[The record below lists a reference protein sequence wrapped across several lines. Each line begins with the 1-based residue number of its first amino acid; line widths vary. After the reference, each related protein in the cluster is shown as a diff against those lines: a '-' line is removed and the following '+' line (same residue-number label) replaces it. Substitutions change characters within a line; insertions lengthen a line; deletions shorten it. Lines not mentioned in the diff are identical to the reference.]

1 MKRLALLLP
10 LLALAAAPARAED
23 PATNAA
29 ADSLIRE
36 IALRESSK
44 NVKLHEHILDCF
56 KAGTNALAKGF
67 DGIALAKFEEME
79 RVASLVNGLPA
90 VENLADIREQAR
102 KLAKEI
108 RQTADPR
115 HRLSGTVSKIVP
127 NASNDDFAAS
137 SATVSDW
144 TLTVL
149 NGNTGEPPSLRLVRG
164 GEPVDWRPPERLAAW
179 VAGTHGKFVVSPFR
193 GILGFDGF
201 RVDALS
207 GTTGS
212 RLTCYLA
219 VIGDDLVPVADSF
232 GDPGDEDHAVDLD
245 GDGLDE
251 LVCDVTWE
259 MGGHPRVH
267 VFRRMD
273 DVSMLCDDPT
283 PLLPEPASSLAWA
296 GHLRERYDPKTKTI
310 RIRYLPERRVQESH
324 GSIGEEMYEEVA
336 CPILLERLSW
346 HPATN
351 APATHAES
359 GEGAKDPA
367 P

>member
-10 LLALAAAPARAED
+10 LLALAAGCA
-23 PATNAA
+23 
-29 ADSLIRE
+29 
-36 IALRESSK
+36 
-44 NVKLHEHILDCF
+44 NVSF
-56 KAGTNALAKGF
+56 SQPGG
-67 DGIALAKFEEME
+67 
-79 RVASLVNGLPA
+79 
-90 VENLADIREQAR
+90 
-102 KLAKEI
+102 EI
-108 RQTADPR
+108 RTD
-115 HRLSGTVSKIVP
+115 
-127 NASNDDFAAS
+127 S

-164 GEPVDWRPPERLAAW
+164 GEPVDWRPPERLAAL
-179 VAGTHGKFVVSPFR
+179 VAGTNGKFVVSPFR

-212 RLTCYLA
+212 RLTCYLS
-219 VIGDDLVPVADSF
+219 VIGDDLVPVAESF

-245 GDGLDE
+245 GDGVDE

-267 VFRRMD
+267 LFRRMD

-351 APATHAES
+351 APAPHADS
-359 GEGAKDPA
+359 AEGAKEPA

>member
-1 MKRLALLLP
+1 MKKTDYLSGV
-10 LLALAAAPARAED
+10 
-23 PATNAA
+23 TA
-29 ADSLIRE
+29 ADPKE
-36 IALRESSK
+36 I
-44 NVKLHEHILDCF
+44 KLGLSRMRKLLEFLGDPQKKLKIVHV
-56 KAGTNALAKGF
+56 AGTN
-67 DGIALAKFEEME
+67 
-79 RVASLVNGLPA
+79 
-90 VENLADIREQAR
+90 
-102 KLAKEI
+102 
-108 RQTADPR
+108 
-115 HRLSGTVSKIVP
+115 
-127 NASNDDFAAS
+127 
-137 SATVSDW
+137 
-144 TLTVL
+144 
-149 NGNTGEPPSLRLVRG
+149 
-164 GEPVDWRPPERLAAW
+164 
-179 VAGTHGKFVVSPFR
+179 GKFVVSPFR

-219 VIGDDLVPVADSF
+219 VIGDDLVPVAESF

-245 GDGLDE
+245 GDGVDE

-267 VFRRMD
+267 LFRRMD
-273 DVSMLCDDPT
+273 DVSMLSDDPT

-351 APATHAES
+351 APAPHADS
-359 GEGAKDPA
+359 AEGAKEPA